1 MKVVLKRQPQIAL
14 AAIASFIE
22 SENTKGNGKRFVLKF
37 SKAIE
42 EFAVRKV
49 HYALCNHH
57 VLASLKYSCI
67 IFNKWVIAFTIEKN
81 TMVVHKIIHGS
92 ILK

>member
-14 AAIASFIE
+14 AAIASFVE
-22 SENTKGNGKRFVLKF
+22 SENTAGSGKRFVLKF

-42 EFAVRKV
+42 EFALKNVK
-49 HYALCNHH
+49 YALCNHE
-57 VLASLKYSCI
+57 VLAALKYSCMV
-67 IFNKWVIAFTIEKN
+67 FNKWVIAFTIEKN